1 MAAIRMDMTMGTIT
15 TTMATAITITTE
27 TRLSRED
34 MPAGPGA
41 GPGPQTD
48 GGSSALVD
56 TRALLRLMAWL
67 SPAFPIGG
75 FAWSGGLERAVADG
89 LVKTADDLKDWLATV
104 LSHGSLWN
112 DAVLFCEAWRQA
124 GSEAGLEDVAA
135 LGLALAG
142 SAERFSETLSLGKAF
157 VAAASA
163 WPRPVLERLPQEV
176 PFPVAVGA
184 VSAGHGVPLEQAL
197 AAFLHAAISQAVSA
211 GIRLSVAGQ
220 AQGVAVLAALEGEV
234 ETLARRAAQSS
245 LDDLGT
251 AAVQAEIAGLRHE
264 TQFSR
269 LFRS

>member
-1 MAAIRMDMTMGTIT
+1 MSAEGK
-15 TTMATAITITTE
+15 
-27 TRLSRED
+27 S
-34 MPAGPGA
+34 AGLPTNA
-41 GPGPQTD
+41 PPDT
-48 GGSSALVD
+48 SLD

-89 LVKTADDLKDWLATV
+89 LVRSSGDLQDWLET
-104 LSHGSLWN
+104 LLGHGSLWN
-112 DAVLFCEAWRQA
+112 DAVLFSETWRQA
-124 GSEAGLEDVAA
+124 ADAEALRDVAA

-142 SAERFSETLSLGKAF
+142 SAERWNETLSLGKAF

-163 WPRPVLERLPQEV
+163 WPHPVLRSLPADV

-184 VSAGHGVPLEQAL
+184 VAAGHGVPLPQAL

-220 AQGVAVLAALEGEV
+220 VEGVAILAGLEAKV
-234 ETLARRAAQSS
+234 EAMSRLASETS
-245 LDDLGT
+245 LDDLGG
-251 AAVQAEIAGLRHE
+251 AAVQAEIASLRHE
-264 TQFSR
+264 TQHSR